1 MIDFIVTNWGAILTV
16 LAVVAVIIFL
26 IVKDQKSIIYKMLY
40 VLCDEAEKLYGSK
53 TGKLKFA
60 YVLERV
66 YSVLPAVI
74 KLFIPYSTLEKWI
87 EEALVE
93 LKEFWKK
100 QAEIAESKE
109 NEVNQV

>member
-1 MIDFIVTNWGAILTV
+1 MIDFIMTNWESVLIV

-66 YSVLPAVI
+66 YSLLPAVI
-74 KLFIPYSTLEKWI
+74 KVFIPYSTLEKWI

-93 LKEFWKK
+93 LKEFWKE
-100 QAEIAESKE
+100 QAKIAENKE
-109 NEVNQV
+109 NIEN

>member
-1 MIDFIVTNWGAILTV
+1 MIDFITTNWEFILTA
-16 LAVVAVIIFL
+16 LLIIAAIIFL

-66 YSVLPAVI
+66 YSALPSLI

-93 LKEFWKK
+93 LKEFWKE
-100 QAEIAESKE
+100 QAEIAENKE
-109 NEVNQV
+109 KEIN

>member
-1 MIDFIVTNWGAILTV
+1 MIDFITTNWEFILTA
-16 LAVVAVIIFL
+16 LAVVAVIVFL
-26 IVKDQKSIIYKMLY
+26 IVKDQKSIIYRMLY

-60 YVLERV
+60 YVLERI
-66 YSVLPAVI
+66 YSVLPAII

-93 LKEFWKK
+93 LKEFWKE
-100 QAEIAESKE
+100 QAEIAEMKE
-109 NEVNQV
+109 KEIN

>member
-1 MIDFIVTNWGAILTV
+1 MIDLIINNWETILTV
-16 LAVVAVIIFL
+16 LAVVAVIVFL
-26 IVKDQKSIIYKMLY
+26 IVKDQKSIIYRMLY

-60 YVLERV
+60 YVFERI
-66 YSVLPAVI
+66 YSVLPAII

-93 LKEFWKK
+93 LKEFWKE
-100 QAEIAESKE
+100 QAEIAEMKE
-109 NEVNQV
+109 KEIN